1 MSSYIPAHL
10 RRLVTERAQGLC
22 EYCLIHDD
30 TYLQCQIEQI
40 IAEKHGGPTSDDN
53 LALACVFCNRA
64 KGTDIATVLPPD
76 GRLSR
81 LYSPRTDL
89 WHHHFRIV
97 DDRIEPLTDVGL
109 ATVSLLN
116 LNHPDRLLERRV
128 LIDAGR
134 YPSAP
139 AQGLIE
145 AL

>member
-30 TYLQCQIEQI
+30 TYLQCQIEHI

-81 LYSPRTDL
+81 LYSRAPTTGITISASSTTESNRGPT
-89 WHHHFRIV
+89 W
-97 DDRIEPLTDVGL
+97 GW
-109 ATVSLLN
+109 
-116 LNHPDRLLERRV
+116 RRS
-128 LIDAGR
+128 
-134 YPSAP
+134 PSST
-139 AQGLIE
+139 
-145 AL
+145 